1 MWTGDDRY
9 DSDEDGVNSDS
20 QRRKRLTG
28 ERSVF
33 DRFIGES
40 CLYIPLVVHKTIPTL
55 RWSYSQY
62 EYENTSTSSVS
73 GSTSASMVA
82 WSQLT
87 VVVVTLTYTDTTF

>member
-40 CLYIPLVVHKTIPTL
+40 CLYILSIYH
-55 RWSYSQY
+55 
-62 EYENTSTSSVS
+62 
-73 GSTSASMVA
+73 
-82 WSQLT
+82 
-87 VVVVTLTYTDTTF
+87 

>member
-33 DRFIGES
+33 DRFIGISHVSIYSLYTIS
-40 CLYIPLVVHKTIPTL
+40 C
-55 RWSYSQY
+55 S
-62 EYENTSTSSVS
+62 
-73 GSTSASMVA
+73 
-82 WSQLT
+82 
-87 VVVVTLTYTDTTF
+87 

>member
-33 DRFIGES
+33 DRFMGE
-40 CLYIPLVVHKTIPTL
+40 CKFIPDFDKLNQPLVSLV
-55 RWSYSQY
+55 
-62 EYENTSTSSVS
+62 VF
-73 GSTSASMVA
+73 
-82 WSQLT
+82 T
-87 VVVVTLTYTDTTF
+87 V